1 MTSFLTE
8 VLVDTLWIS
17 QVFPPFAGISGAR
30 SAKNKCLEYE
40 PQTDVIG
47 SLRTFLV
54 MPWLAGKLTIHTRCH
69 RMRRI
74 FHQKGPLF

>member
-17 QVFPPFAGISGAR
+17 QVFAPFASFSGAR
-30 SAKNKCLEYE
+30 SAKKKCLEYE

-47 SLRTFLV
+47 SLRTFV
-54 MPWLAGKLTIHTRCH
+54 VIPWLEN
-69 RMRRI
+69 
-74 FHQKGPLF
+74 